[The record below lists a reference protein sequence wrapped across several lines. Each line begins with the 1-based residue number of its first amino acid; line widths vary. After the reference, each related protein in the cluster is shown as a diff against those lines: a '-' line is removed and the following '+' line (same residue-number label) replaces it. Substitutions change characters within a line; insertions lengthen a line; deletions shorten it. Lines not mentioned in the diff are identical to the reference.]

1 MEDIKRSSA
10 RFAGKKAEEP
20 FPSKGI
26 QQKKNRIL
34 IADDSDMNR
43 AILADMLEEEYEI
56 LEARNGVEAIA
67 CLRGQGADIDLVLLD
82 IVMPEMDGFGVL
94 KAMNQSGLIED
105 IPVIMISSEDAPDAV
120 ERAYEMG
127 VVDYIRR
134 PFDTLVVHRRVVN
147 TIMLYAKQKRLVGL
161 VADQIYEREKSGSLM
176 IAILSHIV
184 EFRNG
189 ESGFHVLHINA
200 MTDILLRQLVKI
212 TDRYSLTQADINLIS
227 TASALH
233 DIGKISIPGRILNKP
248 GRLTPEEFEIMK
260 THSSVGAQM
269 LRDLP
274 FYQNEP
280 LIRVSYEICR
290 WHHERYDGRG
300 YPDGLVGEQI
310 PISAQ
315 IVALA
320 DVYDALTSERVYKKA
335 FDHDTAIRMIL
346 GGECGAFNPLLLE
359 CLVQAADTVRDG
371 LGLLSPQQTS
381 QREMSNVVEE
391 LKLYKELSSSERI
404 IQRLEYERMKNDFLV
419 HDTEDLVFEYMS
431 DTGMVTFSDVG
442 ARKLGLKEVTVVPE
456 KEPALR
462 ALMNEREHAR
472 LTKSMDE
479 ASPEQPVGACE
490 LTLRIGGRD
499 CPARLS
505 YKVIYSPGQE
515 GRRLGIIGKF
525 HLEREADNDGN

>member
-1 MEDIKRSSA
+1 MEDIKHSAARLSETEGPFSS
-10 RFAGKKAEEP
+10 RGLPKK
-20 FPSKGI
+20 K
-26 QQKKNRIL
+26 RIL

-56 LEARNGVEAIA
+56 VEARNGVEAIA
-67 CLRGQGADIDLVLLD
+67 CLRRQGTDIDLVLLD
-82 IVMPEMDGFGVL
+82 IVMPEMDGFDVL

-105 IPVIMISSEDAPDAV
+105 VPVIMISSEDEPDAV

-134 PFDTLVVHRRVVN
+134 PFDALFVHRRVVN
-147 TIMLYAKQKRLVGL
+147 TIMLYGKQKRLAGM

-212 TDRYSLTQADINLIS
+212 TDRYPLTQADINLIS

-269 LRDLP
+269 LRELP

-320 DVYDALTSERVYKKA
+320 DVYDALTGERVYKKA

-359 CLVQAADTVRDG
+359 CLMQVADTVRDG
-371 LGLLSPQQTS
+371 LGLISLQQTS
-381 QREMSNVVEE
+381 KREMSSVVEE
-391 LKLYKELSSSERI
+391 LELYKELSSSERI
-404 IQRLEYERMKNDFLV
+404 FEQMEYERTKSDFLM
-419 HDTEDLVFEYMS
+419 HSSDDPVFEYMS
-431 DTGMVTFSDVG
+431 DTGMITFSDAG
-442 ARKLGLKEVTVVPE
+442 ARLFGLRELTVMPD
-456 KEPALR
+456 KEPSLL
-462 ALMNEREHAR
+462 ALMSEEERAR
-472 LTKSMDE
+472 VVRAIGETAPDQ
-479 ASPEQPVGACE
+479 PEGTCA
-490 LTLRIGGRD
+490 LLLNIGGRRR
-499 CPARLS
+499 PARLS
-505 YKVIYSPGQE
+505 YRAVHSSGHE
-515 GRRLGIIGKF
+515 GRLTGVIGKI
-525 HLEREADNDGN
+525 HLEKQEADDER